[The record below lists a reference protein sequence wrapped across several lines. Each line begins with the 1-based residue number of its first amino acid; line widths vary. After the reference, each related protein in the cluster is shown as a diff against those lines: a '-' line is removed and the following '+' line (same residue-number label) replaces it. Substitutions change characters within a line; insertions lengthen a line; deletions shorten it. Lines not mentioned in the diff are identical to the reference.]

1 VEAFTRRWYHL
12 SRTATAEGAGQM
24 DMNQRSLA
32 MLRLMWQWHRNASK
46 LGLSHT
52 QIQRMM
58 LRLLGG

>member
-1 VEAFTRRWYHL
+1 
-12 SRTATAEGAGQM
+12 M